1 MKVLANTVQTV
12 LNLDRKI
19 VGVKFIFDA
28 ASFEALD
35 TKQVKHKMSY
45 CNTVRLATHGH
56 SYKAEFENF
65 LCKASA
71 RALGLLE
78 PDNHVVSGKDYYSFN
93 MYGSLATAKGVQK
106 EVTFIDHEIHG
117 VQVMPLEKFTEK
129 PDMVIMIMNPY
140 QSMRVVQ
147 GYSYHHG
154 IAKNIKLTG
163 NQGLCSECT
172 ATPYEKNDLN
182 ISMLCAN
189 TRFAA
194 DWKDHEVG
202 CGMPYALF
210 ERVADG
216 IFKTIEGSD
225 SDTRKEQIIERL
237 KEKNIDLPIKLG
249 TSYYRS
255 GRKNRK

>member
-1 MKVLANTVQTV
+1 MKSLANKVETV
-12 LNLDRKI
+12 LDLDRKI
-19 VGVKFIFDA
+19 VGVKFLFDA
-28 ASFEALD
+28 QTFEACE

-56 SYKAEFENF
+56 GFKAEFNNF

-78 PDNHVVSGKDYYSFN
+78 PDNHVISGQDYYSFN
-93 MYGSLATAKGVQK
+93 MYNSIATAKGVQK
-106 EVTFIDHEIHG
+106 EVTFINHEIYG
-117 VQVMPLEKFTEK
+117 VQVMPLEKFQSK

-140 QSMRVVQ
+140 QSMRIVQ

-172 ATPYEKNDLN
+172 ATPYENNDIN

-202 CGMPYALF
+202 AGMPYALF

-216 IFKTIEGSD
+216 LIKTIEGSD
-225 SDTRKEQIIERL
+225 SDVRKEKIIKRL
-237 KEKNIDLPIKLG
+237 ADKNIDLPIDLG
-249 TSYYRS
+249 TSYYKS
-255 GRKNRK
+255 GRKNR